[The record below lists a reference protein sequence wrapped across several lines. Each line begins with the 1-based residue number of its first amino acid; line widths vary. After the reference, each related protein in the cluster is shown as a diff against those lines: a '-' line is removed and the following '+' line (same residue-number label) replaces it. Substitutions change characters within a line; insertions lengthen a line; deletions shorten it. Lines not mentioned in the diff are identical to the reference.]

1 MRKRYKR
8 LPISEDL
15 IFFIV
20 VCISFVSIFA
30 IVSYGRSAHPMN
42 RKDDTIME
50 AEQLR
55 RWIENNPVP
64 DDASVQVSINFALD
78 GIIIQVP
85 VESIKWDEKSNQLV
99 IGGFT
104 DVANVTIRK

>member
-1 MRKRYKR
+1 
-8 LPISEDL
+8 
-15 IFFIV
+15 
-20 VCISFVSIFA
+20 
-30 IVSYGRSAHPMN
+30 
-42 RKDDTIME
+42 ME

-55 RWIENNPVP
+55 SWIENNPVP

-78 GIIIQVP
+78 GIIVQVP

-104 DVANVTIRK
+104 DVVHVNVKK